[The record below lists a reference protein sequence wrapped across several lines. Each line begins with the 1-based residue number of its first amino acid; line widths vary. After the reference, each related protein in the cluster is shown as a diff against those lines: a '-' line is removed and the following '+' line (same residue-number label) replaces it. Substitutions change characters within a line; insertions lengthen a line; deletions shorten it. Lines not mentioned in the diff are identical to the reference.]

1 MNCNLTVKVIR
12 TLEKCEEDEAERQ
25 DREEK
30 VYLGNCNQLTE
41 PSEVFQ
47 SVL

>member
-1 MNCNLTVKVIR
+1 MDCNLNLKIIR

-30 VYLGNCNQLTE
+30 VYLGNYNQLTK